1 MTDADPSPASRA
13 VKIWDLP
20 TRVFHWSIV
29 LLVLASW
36 FTNQMNWM
44 ELHFLS
50 GYTLLGMLVFRILW
64 GFLGSETARFAR
76 FLKSPVEAF
85 RHLNNAFVR
94 EPDHEVGHNAAGGWM
109 ALGLLILLL
118 AQVATGLGANDDVT
132 VEGPLSKYV
141 GKEMS
146 DRLGAIH
153 SINFTLIE
161 LAVLAHV
168 GAVLAYWLFK
178 RQNLLQPMI
187 TGVKQLPAS
196 VRAPLLASPVLAAAA
211 IASAAVLATLVAT
224 ML

>member
-1 MTDADPSPASRA
+1 MPDADPSPAPRA
-13 VKIWDLP
+13 VKIWDVP
-20 TRVFHWSIV
+20 IRVFHWSIV
-29 LLVLASW
+29 LLVAASW

-64 GFLGSETARFAR
+64 GFLGSETARFAH
-76 FLKSPVEAF
+76 FLKSPAAAL
-85 RHLNNAFVR
+85 RHLNKAFVR

-109 ALGLLILLL
+109 VLGLLMLLL
-118 AQVATGLGANDDVT
+118 TQVATGLGANDDVM

-153 SINFTLIE
+153 SINFNLIA

-168 GAVLAYWLFK
+168 CAVLAYWLFK
-178 RQNLLQPMI
+178 RQNLVRPMI
-187 TGVKQLPAS
+187 TGVKHLPGS
-196 VRAPLLASPVLAAAA
+196 VRAPLLANAVLATAI

-224 ML
+224 LL